1 MSYDIYKGEG
11 KPMSNLHVFD
21 HPLIQHKLSVLRDKD
36 TGVKVFRELVGE
48 IAMLMCYEATRDLPL
63 EEVDVETPVA
73 MAKCRQIAG
82 KKLAVVPILRA
93 GLGMVDGMVTMMP
106 NVKVGHVGLFRDPD
120 TLEPVKYYFKMP
132 PDIAERDAIIV
143 DPMLATGGSASAA
156 ATFLKEAG
164 VKHIK
169 LMNIIGAPEGV
180 ERMSADHPD
189 VDVYLAALDDHLN
202 EHGYIVPGL
211 GDAGDRIFG
220 TK

>member
-1 MSYDIYKGEG
+1 MSVVEI
-11 KPMSNLHVFD
+11 VD
-21 HPLIQHKLSVLRDKD
+21 HPLIQHKISLMRDRN
-36 TGVKVFRELVGE
+36 TGTKEFRDLVSE
-48 IAMLMCYEATRDLPL
+48 VAMLLCYEATRDLPT
-63 EEVDVETPVA
+63 EEVEVETP
-73 MAKCRQIAG
+73 IALAHTKVLAG
-82 KKLAVVPILRA
+82 RKLALVPILRA

-106 NVKVGHVGLFRDPD
+106 NVKVGHIGLFRDPE

-132 PDIAERDAIIV
+132 PDIEERDVIVV

-156 ATFLKEAG
+156 IQFLKDDG

-169 LMNIIGAPEGV
+169 LMCIIGAPEGV
-180 ERMSADHPD
+180 KRMQEDHPD
-189 VDVYLAALDDHLN
+189 VDIFVAALDDHLN